1 VPQPIRSTRH
11 RDHVRAGASVSI
23 ASVAW
28 TACSSA
34 VSIVIGLTSDSL
46 ALLTFGLVGV
56 LDAVGSASLVV
67 HFRHALRHDA
77 LSERHERVA
86 LRIVTSGLVVVG
98 AYGVV
103 EGIHRFASGGPSDAS
118 AAGITVAALSAV
130 VLSGLFVRK
139 RLVARVIPSRALH
152 ADAWLSATGA
162 SLAVV
167 TLVGTAAA
175 AAWWRTDPIAAALI
189 GAAAIGVGVAHVR
202 D

>member
-1 VPQPIRSTRH
+1 VPQPILNIDH
-11 RDHVRAGASVSI
+11 RNHVRSGARVSV

-34 VSIVIGLTSDSL
+34 LSIVIGLTSNSL
-46 ALLTFGLVGV
+46 ALLTFGFVGM
-56 LDAVGSASLVV
+56 LDAGGSASLVV

-86 LRIVTSGLVVVG
+86 LRIVTSGLIAVG
-98 AYGVV
+98 SYGAI
-103 EGIHRFASGGPSDAS
+103 EGVHRLVSGEPGDAS
-118 AAGITVAALSAV
+118 AAGIAVAGASAV
-130 VLSGLFVRK
+130 VLCGLFFRK
-139 RLVARVIPSRALH
+139 RWVAGAIPSPALH

-167 TLVGTAAA
+167 TLVGTLASAS
-175 AAWWRTDPIAAALI
+175 WWRTDPIAAAVI
-189 GAAAIGVGVAHVR
+189 GVAAIGVGVAHVR

>member
-1 VPQPIRSTRH
+1 MPQPIQNSEH
-11 RDHVRAGASVSI
+11 RNHVRSGARVSVASV
-23 ASVAW
+23 VW

-34 VSIVIGLTSDSL
+34 LSIVIGLTSSSL
-46 ALLTFGLVGV
+46 ALLTFGFVGM
-56 LDAVGSASLVV
+56 LDAAGSASLVV

-98 AYGVV
+98 VYGAVA
-103 EGIHRFASGGPSDAS
+103 GAHRLVSGGPGDAS
-118 AAGITVAALSAV
+118 AVGIAVAAASAV
-130 VLSGLFVRK
+130 VLCGLFARK
-139 RLVARVIPSRALH
+139 RHVAGNIPSRALH

-167 TLVGTAAA
+167 TLVGTVASAS
-175 AAWWRTDPIAAALI
+175 WWRTDPIAAAVI
-189 GAAAIGVGVAHVR
+189 GIAAIGVGVAHVR